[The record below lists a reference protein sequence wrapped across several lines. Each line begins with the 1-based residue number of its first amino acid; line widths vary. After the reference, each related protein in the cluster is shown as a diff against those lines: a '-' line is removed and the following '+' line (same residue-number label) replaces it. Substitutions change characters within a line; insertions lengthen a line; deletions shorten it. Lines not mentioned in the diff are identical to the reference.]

1 MSAHGNGQGNTNT
14 SASADVRSTGN
25 ATDANFAVVMPVYE
39 DQEASTRL
47 FRELF
52 AEYGTRAYVV
62 AVDDGS
68 INQPVQI
75 EALQSAGVKGVVI
88 TLKRNVGHQRAIA
101 IGLNYVAEH
110 FPDMPCTIV
119 MDSDGE
125 DLSLIHI

>member
-1 MSAHGNGQGNTNT
+1 M
-14 SASADVRSTGN
+14 N

-75 EALQSAGVKGVVI
+75 EALQSHESCALARPPDRPSSRHG
-88 TLKRNVGHQRAIA
+88 LKDQLPIA
-101 IGLNYVAEH
+101 
-110 FPDMPCTIV
+110 
-119 MDSDGE
+119 
-125 DLSLIHI
+125 